1 MYGETPFHMAAK
13 NGCSE
18 SARLLLAQGA
28 SLDAKVNNGMTPL
41 HLAVWHAL
49 RAEDCK
55 TVSTLLE
62 YNANCSAKHNEGMT
76 PLNHLS
82 ESASREKLRGLLI
95 KHMEEQ
101 RKCKAIESCSEAKAK
116 MDEFKSAIS
125 GIIGLQDLK
134 MQLRRWARG
143 MLFDEKR
150 RAFGLNMLQE
160 GLHLWL
166 SLVTLEQICEIFI
179 LLD

>member
-55 TVSTLLE
+55 T
-62 YNANCSAKHNEGMT
+62 EGMT

-166 SLVTLEQICEIFI
+166 SLVTLEQISEAKGGI
-179 LLD
+179 LFVDEA